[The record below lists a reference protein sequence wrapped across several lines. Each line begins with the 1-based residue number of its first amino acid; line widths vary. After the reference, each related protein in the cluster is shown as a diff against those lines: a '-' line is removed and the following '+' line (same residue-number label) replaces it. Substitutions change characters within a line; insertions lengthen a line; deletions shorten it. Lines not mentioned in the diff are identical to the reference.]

1 MRALLPYFSSSHR
14 TLQSTGVILQ
24 FLSLILRMSVWRLT
38 PVVSISA
45 ITELTP
51 QVDFLAD
58 IYLACTCILHICL
71 LYIYIFFFSRSVS
84 CCQCFMWISM
94 KISQSLIFHCSAH
107 PGLSAPPTFQFALRS
122 NLFCSLAARAG
133 RLQKEP
139 VTEVARDACLSGG
152 WDVCEGRALRSSLVI
167 SFPTAVF
174 PAPVA
179 LLFQQEVSNLMIMV
193 GRFYESRSGE
203 ETRAQ
208 TERISLSKDWCL
220 VL

>member
-14 TLQSTGVILQ
+14 RLQLAGVILQ
-24 FLSLILRMSVWRLT
+24 FLSLILRMSVRRLT

-45 ITELTP
+45 IIELTP

-58 IYLACTCILHICL
+58 IYLAYTCILHICL
-71 LYIYIFFFSRSVS
+71 LYIFFFSRSVS
-84 CCQCFMWISM
+84 CCQCSMWISM
-94 KISQSLIFHCSAH
+94 KISQSLIFLCSAH

-133 RLQKEP
+133 PLQKEP

-167 SFPTAVF
+167 SFPTAFF

-179 LLFQQEVSNLMIMV
+179 LLFQQEVSNLKIMV

>member
-14 TLQSTGVILQ
+14 TLQLAGVILQ
-24 FLSLILRMSVWRLT
+24 FLSLILRMSVRRLT

-45 ITELTP
+45 IIELTP

-58 IYLACTCILHICL
+58 IYLAYTCILHICL
-71 LYIYIFFFSRSVS
+71 LYIFFFGRSVS
-84 CCQCFMWISM
+84 CCQCSMWISM
-94 KISQSLIFHCSAH
+94 KISQSLIFLCSAH

-133 RLQKEP
+133 PLQKEP

-167 SFPTAVF
+167 SFPTAFF

-179 LLFQQEVSNLMIMV
+179 LLFQQEVSNLKIMV

>member
-1 MRALLPYFSSSHR
+1 MRDFLPYFSSSRR
-14 TLQSTGVILQ
+14 TLQSAGDILQ
-24 FLSLILRMSVWRLT
+24 FLSLILRMSVQRLT
-38 PVVSISA
+38 HVVSISA
-45 ITELTP
+45 IIELTP

-58 IYLACTCILHICL
+58 IYLAYTCTLHICL
-71 LYIYIFFFSRSVS
+71 LYIYFFSRFVS
-84 CCQCFMWISM
+84 CCQRSMWISM
-94 KISQSLIFHCSAH
+94 EISPILIFHCSAH
-107 PGLSAPPTFQFALRS
+107 PGLSAPPTFQFALKS
-122 NLFCSLAARAG
+122 SLFCSLTARAG
-133 RLQKEP
+133 CLQKEP

-152 WDVCEGRALRSSLVI
+152 WDVFERRALSSLVI
-167 SFPTAVF
+167 SFPAAFF

-179 LLFQQEVSNLMIMV
+179 LLFQQEVSNLKIMV